1 MDSSNLDNLL
11 PFIFSIFNIQISSS
25 INIMGILGD
34 VHIYTHVCIVILL
47 INSNY
52 RFGRGTQE
60 DSHEVLRCL
69 LSGLREEEINVSHY
83 NTSFLKFI
91 FSVKVDKSVV

>member
-1 MDSSNLDNLL
+1 MC
-11 PFIFSIFNIQISSS
+11 IC
-25 INIMGILGD
+25 ILY
-34 VHIYTHVCIVILL
+34 ILYACIVIL
-47 INSNY
+47 NSNY

-83 NTSFLKFI
+83 I
-91 FSVKVDKSVV
+91 YVI

>member
-1 MDSSNLDNLL
+1 
-11 PFIFSIFNIQISSS
+11 
-25 INIMGILGD
+25 MGFLGD
-34 VHIYTHVCIVILL
+34 VYIYTHVCIVILL

-83 NTSFLKFI
+83 NTYQLSKIYL
-91 FSVKVDKSVV
+91 

>member
-1 MDSSNLDNLL
+1 MY
-11 PFIFSIFNIQISSS
+11 
-25 INIMGILGD
+25 
-34 VHIYTHVCIVILL
+34 VHVILYVY
-47 INSNY
+47 SNY

-83 NTSFLKFI
+83 NT
-91 FSVKVDKSVV
+91 